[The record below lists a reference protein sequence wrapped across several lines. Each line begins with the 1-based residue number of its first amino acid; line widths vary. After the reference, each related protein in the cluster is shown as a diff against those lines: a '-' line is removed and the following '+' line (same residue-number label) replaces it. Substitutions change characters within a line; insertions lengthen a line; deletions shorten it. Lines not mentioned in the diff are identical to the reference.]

1 MKRALRPVFNK
12 AAHRAWHRPQYDTWQ
27 HRRSDEERALEQQQ
41 LQNLFSKAER
51 SSTAMAALAWA
62 RAHDV
67 VFAVIDDPESKFA
80 GYMLPGCGVV
90 VIDARNIN
98 GKWGALYD
106 VGTLV
111 HEIRHVWQDYYG
123 LLTHLDGKATARLGL
138 RQNLLREALYE
149 ADADAHGRLARR
161 EMLGAAP
168 LSDEKKR
175 KLMRG
180 YFLAWP
186 HRRSAGYVARTL
198 SRHARIWKLEPPKPD
213 VTSTSA
219 DAGAPQRQ
227 KLRPIN
233 PMDGGRVG
241 IDPDR
246 REEIEKLGRSF
257 TCGNYLSGFDAR
269 SLPRLFTDV
278 GAKLARHLAE
288 RPKDAEMV
296 TAVRKREMKW
306 RQKNFPLQRFP
317 LPRPRP

>member
-1 MKRALRPVFNK
+1 MKRALRPAFNTT
-12 AAHRAWHRPQYDTWQ
+12 AHRTWHRPQYDTWQ
-27 HRRSDEERALEQQQ
+27 HSRSDEERALEQQQ

-51 SSTAMAALAWA
+51 SPTAMAALAWA

-67 VFAVIDDPESKFA
+67 VFAIIDDPESKFA

-123 LLTHLDGKATARLGL
+123 LLTHLDGTATARLGL

-161 EMLGAAP
+161 EMLGGT
-168 LSDEKKR
+168 LSDDKKR

-186 HRRSAGYVARTL
+186 QRRSAGYVARAL
-198 SRHARIWKLEPPKPD
+198 SRHARIWKLEPLTTDDKAAQARAVAPERPKL
-213 VTSTSA
+213 
-219 DAGAPQRQ
+219 
-227 KLRPIN
+227 KPIS
-233 PMDGGRVG
+233 PMDGGRAG

-288 RPKDAEMV
+288 RPKDAAMV

-306 RQKNFPLQRFP
+306 RQKNFPLKRLP
-317 LPRPRP
+317 LPRLRL